1 MYDYFLF
8 MDGAEEFSHY
18 SEDDVRRLYPILR
31 AMAGERMAFE
41 RPGNTLQPTALAH
54 EAWLRMRSSG
64 DPSWKNTAHFFTAA
78 AETMRRILIDRAR
91 RRKRVKHAGNLERVP
106 LADAEDEPHEED
118 EPTLQVNAALEKLK
132 KVNPPRAQVV
142 LLKFFG
148 GLTNQE
154 VADEMGVTERTVER
168 YWAYSRTWLFRE
180 IQGQR

>member
-1 MYDYFLF
+1 
-8 MDGAEEFSHY
+8 MDGAGEFSHH
-18 SEDDVRRLYPILR
+18 SEDDVRRLYPVLR

-54 EAWLRMRSSG
+54 EAWLRMRAGG
-64 DPSWKNTAHFFTAA
+64 DARWQNSAHFFTAA

-91 RRKRVKHAGNLERVP
+91 RRQRLKHAGGLERVP
-106 LADAEDEPHEED
+106 LDTAENEAGDDDEPM
-118 EPTLQVNAALEKLK
+118 LQVNAALEKLQ
-132 KVNPPRAQVV
+132 KVNPPRARVV

-154 VADEMGVTERTVER
+154 VAEEMGVTERTVER

-180 IQGQR
+180 IRGQR

>member
-1 MYDYFLF
+1 
-8 MDGAEEFSHY
+8 MDENEGFSHY

-54 EAWLRMRSSG
+54 EAWLRMRSG
-64 DPSWKNTAHFFTAA
+64 DDRSWMNSAHFFTAA

-91 RRKRVKHAGNLERVP
+91 RRNRPKHAGDLERVP
-106 LADAEDEPHEED
+106 MTDADAGVPDSD

-132 KVNPPRAQVV
+132 KLNPPRAQVV

-154 VADEMGVTERTVER
+154 VAEEMGVTERTVER
-168 YWAYSRTWLFRE
+168 YWAYSKSWLFRE
-180 IQGQR
+180 IRGTR

>member
-1 MYDYFLF
+1 MPE
-8 MDGAEEFSHY
+8 DGEFSHY

-41 RPGNTLQPTALAH
+41 RKGDTLQPTALAH
-54 EAWLRMRSSG
+54 EAWLRMGSGG

-91 RRKRVKHAGNLERVP
+91 RRKRVKHAGDLERVP
-106 LADAEDEPHEED
+106 MTHAEDASLEED
-118 EPTLQVNAALEKLK
+118 EPTLLVNAALEKLAK
-132 KVNPPRAQVV
+132 INPPRAQVV

-154 VADEMGVTERTVER
+154 VADEIGVTERTVER
-168 YWAYSRTWLFRE
+168 YWAYSKTWLFRE
-180 IQGQR
+180 IRGQR

>member
-1 MYDYFLF
+1 MTTFPR
-8 MDGAEEFSHY
+8 MDGDEEFSHY
-18 SEDDVRRLYPILR
+18 SEEDLRRLYPILR

-54 EAWLRMRSSG
+54 EAWLRMRSSS
-64 DPSWKNTAHFFTAA
+64 DQHWKNNAHFFTAA

-91 RRKRVKHAGNLERVP
+91 RRKRVKHAGDLERVP
-106 LADAEDEPHEED
+106 MTDAEAEAHDED

-154 VADEMGVTERTVER
+154 VAEEMGVTERTVER
-168 YWAYSRTWLFRE
+168 YWAYSKTWLFRE
-180 IQGQR
+180 IRGQR

>member
-1 MYDYFLF
+1 M
-8 MDGAEEFSHY
+8 EEEEGFSHY
-18 SEDDVRRLYPILR
+18 SEDDVRRIYPILR
-31 AMAGERMAFE
+31 AMAGQRMAFE

-54 EAWLRMRSSG
+54 EAWLRMRS
-64 DPSWKNTAHFFTAA
+64 DDDRSWKNTAHFFTAA

-91 RRKRVKHAGNLERVP
+91 RRNRPKHAGDLDRVP
-106 LADAEDEPHEED
+106 MIAAEDEATENK
-118 EPTLQVNAALEKLK
+118 EPMLQVNAALEKLK

-154 VADEMGVTERTVER
+154 IAEEMGVTERTVER
-168 YWAYSRTWLFRE
+168 YWAYSKSWLFRE

>member
-1 MYDYFLF
+1 MPPD
-8 MDGAEEFSHY
+8 EEFSHY
-18 SEDDVRRLYPILR
+18 SDEDVRRLYPILR
-31 AMAGERMAFE
+31 AMAGERMVFE

-54 EAWLRMRSSG
+54 EAWLRMRASG
-64 DPSWKNTAHFFTAA
+64 DANWRNTSHFLTAA

-91 RRKRVKHAGNLERVP
+91 RRNRVKHAGDLERVP
-106 LADAEDEPHEED
+106 MSEAEDAQHDDE
-118 EPTLQVNAALEKLK
+118 EPTLLVHAALEKLQ

-154 VADEMGVTERTVER
+154 VAEEMGVTERTVER
-168 YWAYSRTWLFRE
+168 YWVYSKTWLFRE

>member
-1 MYDYFLF
+1 MSDKNPGPADALF
-8 MDGAEEFSHY
+8 PVIYGELRHVA
-18 SEDDVRRLYPILR
+18 RRYLGR
-31 AMAGERMAFE
+31 ER
-41 RPGNTLQPTALAH
+41 RNHTLQPTALAH

-64 DPSWKNTAHFFTAA
+64 DQHWKNNAHFFTAA

-91 RRKRVKHAGNLERVP
+91 RRKRVKHAGDLERVP
-106 LADAEDEPHEED
+106 MTDAEAEAPDED

-154 VADEMGVTERTVER
+154 VAEEMGVTERTVER
-168 YWAYSRTWLFRE
+168 YWAYSKTWLFRE
-180 IQGQR
+180 IRGQR

>member
-1 MYDYFLF
+1 
-8 MDGAEEFSHY
+8 MDGPVEFSHY
-18 SEDDVRRLYPILR
+18 SEEDVRRLYPVLR

-41 RPGNTLQPTALAH
+41 RPGQTLQPTALAH
-54 EAWLRMRSSG
+54 EAWLRMRSG
-64 DPSWKNTAHFFTAA
+64 DDASWQNTAHFFTAA

-91 RRKRVKHAGNLERVP
+91 RRMRVKHAGDLERVP
-106 LADAEDEPHEED
+106 WADAENEVNEED

-154 VADEMGVTERTVER
+154 VAEEMGVTERTVER

-180 IQGQR
+180 IRAQQ

>member
-1 MYDYFLF
+1 ME
-8 MDGAEEFSHY
+8 GAAGFSHD
-18 SEDDVRRLYPILR
+18 SEDDVRRLYPVLR

-41 RPGNTLQPTALAH
+41 RPGHTLQPTALAH
-54 EAWLRMRSSG
+54 EAWLRMRSG
-64 DPSWKNTAHFFTAA
+64 DDASWQNSAHFFTAA

-91 RRKRVKHAGNLERVP
+91 RRKRVKHAGDLERVP
-106 LADAEDEPHEED
+106 FADAEDEVNQED

-154 VADEMGVTERTVER
+154 VAEEMGVTERTVER

-180 IQGQR
+180 IRGQR

>member
-1 MYDYFLF
+1 
-8 MDGAEEFSHY
+8 MDGDREFSHY
-18 SEDDVRRLYPILR
+18 SDDDVRRLYPILR

-54 EAWLRMRSSG
+54 EAWLRMRPGG

-91 RRKRVKHAGNLERVP
+91 RRKRVKHAGDLERVP
-106 LADAEDEPHEED
+106 MRDAEDASLEEE

-132 KVNPPRAQVV
+132 KIDPPRAQVV

-154 VADEMGVTERTVER
+154 VAEEMGVTERTVER

-180 IQGQR
+180 IRRQR

>member
-1 MYDYFLF
+1 MQPPE
-8 MDGAEEFSHY
+8 EEFSHY
-18 SEDDVRRLYPILR
+18 SEDEVRHLYPILR
-31 AMAGERMAFE
+31 AMAAERMGFE

-54 EAWLRMRSSG
+54 EAWLRMRSGADSN
-64 DPSWKNTAHFFTAA
+64 WKNKAHFFTAA

-91 RRKRVKHAGNLERVP
+91 RRSRVKHAGDLERVP
-106 LADAEDEPHEED
+106 MSDADQVERQTDE
-118 EPTLQVNAALEKLK
+118 EPTLLVHAALEKLQ

-154 VADEMGVTERTVER
+154 VAEEMGVTERTVER
-168 YWAYSRTWLFRE
+168 YWAYSKTWLFRE

>member
-1 MYDYFLF
+1 
-8 MDGAEEFSHY
+8 MDRDEEFSHY
-18 SEDDVRRLYPILR
+18 SEDDVRRLYPVLR
-31 AMAGERMAFE
+31 AMAGERMTFE

-54 EAWLRMRSSG
+54 EAWLRMRTSG
-64 DPSWKNTAHFFTAA
+64 DANWQNTAHFFTAA

-91 RRKRVKHAGNLERVP
+91 RRNRIKHAGDLERVP
-106 LADAEDEPHEED
+106 MTVAEDEPQGDD
-118 EPTLQVNAALEKLK
+118 EPTLQVNAALEKLM

-154 VADEMGVTERTVER
+154 VAEEMGITERTVER

-180 IQGQR
+180 IRRQR

>member
-1 MYDYFLF
+1 
-8 MDGAEEFSHY
+8 MDGDREFSHY

-54 EAWLRMRSSG
+54 EAWLRMRSGG

-106 LADAEDEPHEED
+106 MRDAEDTSLEEEEPI
-118 EPTLQVNAALEKLK
+118 LQVNAALEKLK
-132 KVNPPRAQVV
+132 KIDPPRAQVV

-154 VADEMGVTERTVER
+154 VAEEMGVTERTVER
-168 YWAYSRTWLFRE
+168 YWAYSKTWLFRE
-180 IQGQR
+180 IRRQR

>member
-1 MYDYFLF
+1 
-8 MDGAEEFSHY
+8 MDGDREFSHY

-54 EAWLRMRSSG
+54 EAWLRMRPGG

-91 RRKRVKHAGNLERVP
+91 RRKRVKHAGDLERVP
-106 LADAEDEPHEED
+106 MRDAEDASLEEE

-132 KVNPPRAQVV
+132 KIDPPRAQVV

-154 VADEMGVTERTVER
+154 VAEEMGVTERTVER

-180 IQGQR
+180 IRRQR

>member
-1 MYDYFLF
+1 MH
-8 MDGAEEFSHY
+8 GEEEFSHY

-41 RPGNTLQPTALAH
+41 RPGNTLQPTALAN
-54 EAWLRMRSSG
+54 EAWLRMRSG
-64 DPSWKNTAHFFTAA
+64 TDANWKNTAHFFTAA

-91 RRKRVKHAGNLERVP
+91 RRNRVKHAGDLKRVP
-106 LADAEDEPHEED
+106 MTEAEDRSVDDD
-118 EPTLQVNAALEKLK
+118 EPVLQVNAALEKLK

-154 VADEMGVTERTVER
+154 VAEEMGVTERTVER
-168 YWAYSRTWLFRE
+168 YWAYSKTWLFRE
-180 IQGQR
+180 IRGQR